1 MSYEPVY
8 HAQAIGRVKS
18 ELFLY
23 ILKFCL
29 FLQNKVWGVFNYTFL
44 LGLVGYEMI
53 YNQRGPY
60 AIVLVVEKIGLT
72 YQFELTLEIM
82 WSPVL
87 IASSQTN

>member
-29 FLQNKVWGVFNYTFL
+29 ILQNKVWGVFNYTFL

-53 YNQRGPY
+53 YNQRGP
-60 AIVLVVEKIGLT
+60 
-72 YQFELTLEIM
+72 
-82 WSPVL
+82 
-87 IASSQTN
+87 